1 VSCGPVKN
9 GRPHGSSLKLPSAR
23 SRSRFCSVAFVS
35 AFPALLLSA
44 PAQADVVW
52 KANFEAGNLSEFNGG
67 FINQTKGTRKNI
79 DVVNDPAEEGKWAA
93 TISVHPDD
101 LFGQYVQDRVD
112 MGHNSTL
119 TAEGKD
125 DYLSGYYLM
134 KVDAQVRN
142 EFAFWE
148 SNSTSQNV
156 MDFWV
161 EPKTGG
167 GTTVNFG
174 TGFLGATKQWT
185 ADFSLNTWHQVA
197 MHVHWSVD
205 KTKGAVS
212 VWFDGVQV
220 LNEIKAATKADSNTL
235 FFQTGLHRKVEEQ
248 FTDTIFLDNFLEGT
262 ALTDVLAMP
271 PVGGGGSGGSAGVG
285 GSAGLGGSAGV
296 SGSVA
301 VGGAGGSNSA
311 AGSSGSDTAGSG
323 GSIAQGGSA
332 QASGGNPQAGAVGD
346 AAGSASAPLPA
357 PASVDNGGSCAL
369 SSRVPAGG
377 TAAALWASIF
387 AGIAFRRRRRGRA

>member
-1 VSCGPVKN
+1 MRC
-9 GRPHGSSLKLPSAR
+9 R
-23 SRSRFCSVAFVS
+23 SRSRSRSVALVS
-35 AFPALLLSA
+35 VFPALLLSA

-52 KANFEAGNLSEFNGG
+52 KANFEAGNLTEFNGG

-79 DVVNDPAEEGKWAA
+79 DVVNDPVEDGKWAA

-125 DYLSGYYLM
+125 TYLSGYYLM
-134 KVDAQVRN
+134 KIDAQVRN

-148 SNSTSQNV
+148 SNTTSQNV

-185 ADFSLNTWHQVA
+185 AAFSLNTWHQVA

-220 LNEIKAATKADSNTL
+220 LNEIKAATKADGNTL
-235 FFQTGLHRKVEEQ
+235 FFQTGLHRKVQEQ
-248 FTDTIFLDNFLEGT
+248 FTDTLFLDNFVEGT
-262 ALTDVLAMP
+262 ALTDVLAAP
-271 PVGGGGSGGSAGVG
+271 PVAGGGSGGSAGVG
-285 GSAGLGGSAGV
+285 GGAGAGMGGSAGV
-296 SGSVA
+296 GGA
-301 VGGAGGSNSA
+301 ATGGAGDGNSA
-311 AGSSGSDTAGSG
+311 GGSGASDAAGSG

-332 QASGGNPQAGAVGD
+332 PASAGSAQGGSVGD
-346 AAGSASAPLPA
+346 AAGGSPVPLATPG
-357 PASVDNGGSCAL
+357 PVDNSGSCAL
-369 SSRVPAGG
+369 SSRGPERGG
-377 TAAALWASIF
+377 AAALWASIV
-387 AGIAFRRRRRGRA
+387 AGIVFRRRQRRGRA